1 LNAKLDLNDKTGCH
15 KLVTSATHEKT
26 LRHRNGKKL
35 KTSKPL
41 AGEAHGNGTTSTAKH
56 LTS

>member
-15 KLVTSATHEKT
+15 KLTTSATHEKT

-35 KTSKPL
+35 KTSQVL
-41 AGEAHGNGTTSTAKH
+41 AGEAHGKGKKSTAKH

>member
-15 KLVTSATHEKT
+15 KLTTSATHEKT

-35 KTSKPL
+35 KTSKVL
-41 AGEAHGNGTTSTAKH
+41 AGEAHGNDKTNAAKH
-56 LTS
+56 LPS

>member
-1 LNAKLDLNDKTGCH
+1 M
-15 KLVTSATHEKT
+15 TSATHEKI
-26 LRHRNGKKL
+26 LLHRNGKKL
-35 KTSKPL
+35 KTNKVL